1 MLDAVLA
8 RARVLLVEDEYL
20 LADELAR
27 AFRRAGAEVV
37 GPASTLAQGLA
48 LAASLRRL
56 DVAVLD
62 VNLGGEAV
70 YPLADKLARRA
81 VPFLF
86 ATGYDAPAIDPRYAR
101 VPRVEK
107 PHTAADVLHAARD
120 LVAAARRSPG
130 AVVRRPSQP

>member
-8 RARVLLVEDEYL
+8 RACVLLVEDEYL
-20 LADELAR
+20 LADQIAR

-48 LAASLRRL
+48 LVGSLRRL

-70 YPLADKLARRA
+70 YPLADELARRE

-86 ATGYDAPAIDPRYAR
+86 ATGYDAPVIDPRYAR

-107 PHTAADVLHAARD
+107 PHTAADVLHAARG

-130 AVVRRPSQP
+130 AVARLLR